1 MTAAPPS
8 PLQQTQTS
16 SDTYPNVAL
25 TTTTGM
31 IFVKKSD
38 ILYCLA
44 ENSYTNVYLEG
55 GKKVTISKHLKKVEQ
70 ALQNDTFVRIHDS
83 HLINLRHLV
92 RFVNDNHSCVLM
104 SNGEELGVS
113 RNRKKEFLQWFVRI

>member
-1 MTAAPPS
+1 MTVAPPS

-25 TTTTGM
+25 TTTTGI

-83 HLINLRHLV
+83 HLINLRHLI